1 MPCEMLSFCNLNLHS
16 SQKAQWRCGAY
27 GTHVGDLLCGLK
39 RSLVVNKIVIL
50 LLLFKTVYNC
60 AVQASLSRAGHQAQA
75 FPCRTLAQA
84 G

>member
-50 LLLFKTVYNC
+50 LLLFKTVIAGDSWGQI
-60 AVQASLSRAGHQAQA
+60 AVPLIQETTVRERAA
-75 FPCRTLAQA
+75 
-84 G
+84 